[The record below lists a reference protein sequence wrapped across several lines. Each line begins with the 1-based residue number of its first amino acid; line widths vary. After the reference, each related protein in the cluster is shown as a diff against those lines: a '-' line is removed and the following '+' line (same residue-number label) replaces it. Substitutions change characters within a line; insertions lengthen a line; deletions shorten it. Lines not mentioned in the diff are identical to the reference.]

1 MSANT
6 VPFTAAVRHTAI
18 ITRRNILRVAR
29 LPQLIVFTAIQPVM
43 FLVLFNYVFGGTLSF
58 GGPISEAG
66 GYINWLIPGI
76 LLQSV
81 VFGSSATSVG
91 LTDDL
96 SKGVI
101 DRFRSLPMSRG
112 AVLTARTLADT
123 ARMGFVTL
131 LMLGAGTLMGWEYQH
146 GFWNMTLGWIL
157 ALGFGYA
164 MSWVMA
170 TVGLAVKDPETAQV
184 AGFLPLFP
192 LVFASS
198 VFVPTETMP
207 DWLQVFAEVQP
218 ITVLTNAIRG
228 LMLTGDT
235 GSYVW
240 QSLLWIVGLIAI
252 FAPLSVRM
260 YRRAVG

>member
-1 MSANT
+1 MTANSVSLSAGI
-6 VPFTAAVRHTAI
+6 RHTAI
-18 ITRRNILRVAR
+18 ITRRNLLRVAR
-29 LPQLIVFTAIQPVM
+29 LPELIIFTAIQPVM
-43 FLVLFNYVFGGTLSF
+43 FLILFNYVFGGALSF
-58 GGPISEAG
+58 GGPISQSG

-101 DRFRSLPMSRG
+101 DRFRSLPMSRS

-123 ARMGFVTL
+123 MRMGFVTL
-131 LMLGAGTLMGWEYQH
+131 LMLGVGTLMGWEYQH
-146 GFWNMTLGWIL
+146 GFWNMFLGWTL

-170 TVGLAVKDPETAQV
+170 TVGLAVKEPETAQV
-184 AGFLPLFP
+184 AGF
-192 LVFASS
+192 
-198 VFVPTETMP
+198 
-207 DWLQVFAEVQP
+207 QP
-218 ITVLTNAIRG
+218 ITVVTNAIRG

-235 GSYVW
+235 GDYVW
-240 QSLLWIVGLIAI
+240 QTLLWIVGLIAI
-252 FAPLSVRM
+252 FGPLSVRM